1 MPLPAESESL
11 DAVPEAARA
20 FYIETGDGRF
30 RLDAEGVEDVSGLKS
45 ALEKERAARRDLKAE
60 LDRRGKDGSDGE
72 AALTRA
78 KLEAALIAAEA
89 RAAIHAEHGIA
100 ELLLPVIVPR
110 LVLSESE
117 AGISVSVRGEGEA
130 PAENPEDGS
139 PLTPRDLL
147 RQLQASPV
155 YGRAFEPPARGG
167 SGAPSLGQ
175 AGGSENVIALSDQNA
190 LDRNIAAIASGR
202 IRVSR

>member
-1 MPLPAESESL
+1 MPLPAESDSL

-20 FYIETGDGRF
+20 FYVETGDGRF
-30 RLDAEGVEDVSGLKS
+30 HLDAEGVEDVSGLKS
-45 ALEKERAARRDLKAE
+45 ALEKERAARRELKAE
-60 LDRRGKDGSDGE
+60 LDRRGEDGSDGE

-155 YGRAFEPPARGG
+155 YGRVFEPPARGG

-202 IRVSR
+202 VRVAR

>member
-1 MPLPAESESL
+1 MPLPAESETL
-11 DAVPEAARA
+11 DTVPEAARA
-20 FYIETGDGRF
+20 FYVETGDGRF

-45 ALEKERAARRDLKAE
+45 ALEKERAARRELKAE
-60 LDRRGKDGSDGE
+60 LDRRSEGGSGGE
-72 AALTRA
+72 TPLTQV

-110 LVLSESE
+110 LTLTEGE
-117 AGISVSVRGEGEA
+117 AGISVTVRGEGDA
-130 PAENPEDGS
+130 PAENPEDGT
-139 PLTPRDLL
+139 PLTPRDLV
-147 RQLQASPV
+147 RTLQASPV

-175 AGGSENVIALSDQNA
+175 AGGSEAVIALSDQNA